1 MNLNDTSVII
11 ARLPL
16 TLLYFQHK
24 RFTCCSCLAPV
35 FNALDN
41 ALDKYSIHNWGLR
54 EFWWLKDGSPRIMFP
69 FRRTFT
75 IQPNPSK
82 RYIDIVYGSFM
93 KAPQAHG
100 LEAEALKSLNKS
112 RLRCNPPRSG
122 NEFMTSEDLLV
133 SLQDTSKLIVVT
145 SSRNGLPPPNMLK
158 FVEGLIKAADEKFE
172 RKPLTGLHHAVFG
185 NGNAKWFKTYMSI
198 PRLIDAKLT
207 ELGSKRII
215 PRGEYFE
222 SYKNLNLD
230 HLKLS
235 DWGTYVWDELDK
247 MEGERE
253 RERGEE
259 NTGYLELTLEV
270 LKQYEDGIVRMNK
283 LK

>member
-1 MNLNDTSVII
+1 
-11 ARLPL
+11 
-16 TLLYFQHK
+16 
-24 RFTCCSCLAPV
+24 
-35 FNALDN
+35 
-41 ALDKYSIHNWGLR
+41 
-54 EFWWLKDGSPRIMFP
+54 
-69 FRRTFT
+69 
-75 IQPNPSK
+75 
-82 RYIDIVYGSFM
+82 
-93 KAPQAHG
+93 
-100 LEAEALKSLNKS
+100 
-112 RLRCNPPRSG
+112 
-122 NEFMTSEDLLV
+122 
-133 SLQDTSKLIVVT
+133 
-145 SSRNGLPPPNMLK
+145 MLK
-158 FVEGLIKAADEKFE
+158 FVKGLIKAADEKIE

-235 DWGTYVWDELDK
+235 DWGTYLWDELDK

-253 RERGEE
+253 WEYDDTWTNSCEVMGEE

-270 LKQYEDGIVRMNK
+270 LKQYEDGIVRMNRIK
-283 LK
+283 KQ